1 MKKNLL
7 TIIILAFQVVQVAM
21 LGLLLFSVMST
32 NSKTAKIVAD
42 IADAIELEKAGGTGG
57 GASPEGTV
65 ALADQE
71 TYVIA
76 GEDKLMVPLRIG
88 ADGNQHY
95 LQAEVQLLVNKTH
108 EDYEKYG
115 TAAQLDAFKSR
126 IKTVT
131 MDTLQ
136 NYTIEQAQDIALRGE
151 IANAVLA
158 ALQNLYEGSQFIY
171 KVEFPS
177 FIPS

>member
-42 IADAIELEKAGGTGG
+42 IADAVELEQSGGNAG
-57 GASPEGTV
+57 GASTV
-65 ALADQE
+65 ETLALADQE

-88 ADGNQHY
+88 QDGNQHY

-126 IKTVT
+126 IKTVVT
-131 MDTLQ
+131 DTLQ
-136 NYTIEQAQDIALRGE
+136 NYTIDQAQDVALRPE
-151 IANAVLA
+151 IANAVMK
-158 ALQNLYEGSQFIY
+158 ALQNLYEGSEFIY
-171 KVEFPS
+171 KVEFSS